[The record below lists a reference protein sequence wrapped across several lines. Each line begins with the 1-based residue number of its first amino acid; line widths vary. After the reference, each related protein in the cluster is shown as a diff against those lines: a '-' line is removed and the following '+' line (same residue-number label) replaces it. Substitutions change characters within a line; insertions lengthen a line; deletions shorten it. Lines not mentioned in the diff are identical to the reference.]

1 MFFMLFVP
9 LLIVLFV
16 VYFFASLFANT
27 FGILPRLILAIVF
40 ILLIS
45 FVIKN
50 FFAVVGVLLLI
61 GLAFWIRATFIQP
74 PKQPHHNSHDQTFDG
89 DFEEVDKDKH

>member
-50 FFAVVGVLLLI
+50 FFAVVVSCYSS
-61 GLAFWIRATFIQP
+61 A
-74 PKQPHHNSHDQTFDG
+74 
-89 DFEEVDKDKH
+89 